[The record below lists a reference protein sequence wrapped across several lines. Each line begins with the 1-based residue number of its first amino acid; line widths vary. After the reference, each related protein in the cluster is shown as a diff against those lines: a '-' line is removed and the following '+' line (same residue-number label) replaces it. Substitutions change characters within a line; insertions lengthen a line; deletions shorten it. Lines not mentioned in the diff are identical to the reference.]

1 MAETGLDR
9 LPTRT
14 ELQAYRCFLR
24 AHARVTRCLDG
35 QLRAEQELT
44 LAAYDVLDALAE
56 RRERGLRMTE
66 LADAVLLSRSGVTR
80 LVDRMERLGLVHR
93 VRVRG
98 DGRGVLA
105 RITDDGLERLRVA
118 APTHLSGLAHHFA
131 SAAPSDDLQALARTC
146 ARLADGGV
154 PAPPGHRADV

>member
-1 MAETGLDR
+1 M
-9 LPTRT
+9 TRS
-14 ELQAYRCFLR
+14 
-24 AHARVTRCLDG
+24 LDG

-80 LVDRMERLGLVHR
+80 LVDRMERLGLVRR

-105 RITDDGLERLRVA
+105 RITEDGVARLRSA
-118 APTHLSGLAHHFA
+118 APTHRDGLARHFS
-131 SAAPSDDLQALARTC
+131 SAAPGDDLQALARTC

-154 PAPPGHRADV
+154 PAPPGHRAEV